1 MNKRLGFLSLI
12 GVAALLLAT
21 FGANAL
27 AAPSGVAGTVTFD
40 RSWTNLENTIK
51 VTVTDDDENVAT
63 LRVQSAGVA
72 GTAPYLVAANTP
84 GTFYPANAPI
94 ADWAGI
100 DQLEDPAATT
110 DPDDAGNTSVDKIA
124 ADLGITGTIT
134 ERRAAFF
141 SAVGVSGASTTDQ
154 GQLDALN
161 VARTGNGL
169 DINDVL
175 VVPTS
180 TAVEASVIGIG
191 PRSVTITSASGS
203 GAFNLVYFGSL
214 ADTVD
219 VKLRS
224 TSDQNG
230 YTQTLTENGLNTGVF
245 TGTFDLGD
253 STDDAA
259 SPRVLKAAK
268 GDVITVSYTDASEDV
283 TRTATLSVELGAPK
297 VSNLTPASGTHT
309 NDTTVVLTGDL
320 VDAQSGVKS
329 KTIRFYLDFGDPD
342 GPVEIPNKDKSDSG
356 DFSNDGYNLNAITG
370 GVQASVEVTLDPP
383 SGVTVYEW
391 YLSGEDNAGNP
402 GQSDANAKK
411 DGDNAHSLTYD
422 KQSVTLKSADDDK
435 ANAILGQWWDPTK
448 KDDSDTDEDERLII
462 DVTKA
467 KNTSIRVIF
476 DGALDGDSVDAGDFT
491 VDGATVDAADWFSS
505 LKGSVFLT
513 VGEKGPSATPKVEV
527 ASGGIR
533 DAAGNAN
540 STALT
545 VKTARD
551 GLAPTFTVDVAGD
564 DTGGVAVSGDEI
576 TITVTANE
584 TLITNPTIQYG
595 VVVKN
600 EDDEL
605 KVALGEDDN
614 PDLTPVGGLTFKGSD
629 QWEGTVDV
637 NGIGAFV
644 VMVMGEDTASN
655 GGVSGGTDPEKSSA
669 ILFETDNAIPGP
681 VLDPDHEGSVSRSD
695 PFLSID
701 WSSEGEEY
709 AGDTHKKV
717 TLTVLTL
724 DGEDV
729 LDRAATSND
738 RSFILTTSD
747 LALGD
752 HKIEVNGMD
761 ESGNELDSNH
771 KVTFTVKASPA
782 TKIEL
787 KPGMNLISF
796 PGTPADTSIN
806 SVVTLSQV
814 TAIST
819 YDAATGL
826 WLSATRD
833 DSGMLSGS
841 LEQIDAQHA
850 YWVSTTSFDPIK
862 VDIPRQGFG
871 NVPPAISL
879 VEGWNLVPVVV
890 VGNQTVKTIAAD
902 TYFGSTSWVTAY
914 TFDPQEGQWTKVL
927 PGNFHD
933 VEVGKGY
940 WLYVEVAGVLVP

>member
-12 GVAALLLAT
+12 GVVALLLAT

-40 RSWTNLENTIK
+40 RSWTNLDNTIK

-63 LRVQSAGVA
+63 LRVQSSGVA
-72 GTAPYLVAANTP
+72 GTAPYFVTAGTP

-100 DQLEDPAATT
+100 DQLEDPDATADT
-110 DPDDAGNTSVDKIA
+110 DDAGNTSVDKIA

-141 SAVGVSGASTTDQ
+141 SAVGVSGASTTEQ
-154 GQLDALN
+154 GRLDALN
-161 VARTGNGL
+161 NARTGNGL

-175 VVPTS
+175 VIPAN
-180 TAVEASVIGIG
+180 TAVEASVIGIS
-191 PRSVTITSASGS
+191 PRTVTITSTSGS
-203 GAFNLVYFGSL
+203 DAFRLVYFGSL

-219 VKLRS
+219 VKVRS
-224 TSDQNG
+224 TSDQTG
-230 YTQTLTENGLNTGVF
+230 YTQTLTESALNTGVF
-245 TGTFDLGD
+245 TGTFTLSDVAE
-253 STDDAA
+253 STDDVA
-259 SPRVLKAAK
+259 RVLQAAN
-268 GDVITVSYTDASEDV
+268 GDVISVSYTDKSEDV
-283 TRTATLSVELGAPK
+283 TRTATLNVELGAPQ
-297 VSNLTPASGTHT
+297 VSNLTPSSGTHT
-309 NDTTVVLTGDL
+309 NKTTVVLTGDL
-320 VDAQSGVKS
+320 VDAQSGVNAK
-329 KTIRFYLDFGDPD
+329 KIRFYINVGA

-356 DFSNDGYNLNAITG
+356 DFSNDEYTLNAITG
-370 GVQASVEVTLDPP
+370 GVQASVEVTLDPET
-383 SGVTVYEW
+383 GVDTVYNW
-391 YLSGEDNAGNP
+391 YLEGEDNAGNP
-402 GQSDANAKK
+402 GRSDANAKTK
-411 DGDNAHSLTYD
+411 EVNEAHSITYD
-422 KQSVTLKSADDDK
+422 KQSVTLKSADVDK

-448 KDDSDTDEDERLII
+448 KDDSDTDKDERLID

-476 DGALDGDSVDAGDFT
+476 DGALDGDSVEAADFT
-491 VDGATVDAADWFSS
+491 VDGATVDDAVWFSGQ
-505 LKGSVFLT
+505 KDSVFLT
-513 VGEKGPSATPKVEV
+513 VAAQDPDATPKVEV

-545 VKTARD
+545 VKKATD
-551 GLAPTFTVDVAGD
+551 GLSPTFTVDVAGD
-564 DTGGVAVSGDEI
+564 DTGGVPVSDKAI
-576 TITVTANE
+576 TISVTANE
-584 TLITNPTIQYG
+584 TLITNPRIQYG
-595 VVVKN
+595 AVVKN
-600 EDDEL
+600 ADGDLEVAKGANDEPEL
-605 KVALGEDDN
+605 S
-614 PDLTPVGGLTFKGSD
+614 PVSGLTFKGSD
-629 QWEGTVDV
+629 TWEGKVSV

-644 VMVMGEDTASN
+644 VMVTGEDTASN
-655 GGVSGGTDPEKSSA
+655 EGVSGGTDPEKSSA
-669 ILFETDNAIPGP
+669 ILFEMDNDIPEP
-681 VLDPDHEGSVSRSD
+681 TLDPGDEGEVSRSD
-695 PFLSID
+695 PFLNID
-701 WSSEGEEY
+701 WSNEGEEY
-709 AGDTHKKV
+709 DGDTHKKV

-729 LDRAATSND
+729 LDRAATSDN
-738 RSFILTTSD
+738 RSFILTTSGLD
-747 LALGD
+747 LGD
-752 HKIEVNGMD
+752 HEIAVNGED
-761 ESGNELDSNH
+761 ESGNTLDSNH
-771 KVTFTVKASPA
+771 EVTFTVKASPA
-782 TKIEL
+782 TEIGL

-814 TAIST
+814 SAIST
-819 YDAATGL
+819 YDAATGT

-833 DSGMLSGS
+833 ESGLSGS

-850 YWVSTTSFDPIK
+850 YWVSTTSFDPIE

-871 NVPPAISL
+871 NVPPAITL

-890 VGNQTVKTIAAD
+890 VGDQTVKTIAAD

-914 TFDPQEGQWTKVL
+914 TFDPQDGQWTKVL

-940 WLYVEVAGVLVP
+940 WLYVEQAGVLVP

>member
-40 RSWTNLENTIK
+40 RSWTNLDNTIK

-63 LRVQSAGVA
+63 LTVEDEGVA
-72 GTAPYLVAANTP
+72 GTPRYAVIVNAPAAY
-84 GTFYPANAPI
+84 FPAAAPI
-94 ADWAGI
+94 ADWGGI
-100 DQLEDPAATT
+100 DQLVDPADTT
-110 DPDDAGNTSVDKIA
+110 DTDDDENTSVDVILRDLNAKTGISGIDRARFFQA
-124 ADLGITGTIT
+124 AGASGDTDQAKLDDLNDDREGNGIT
-134 ERRAAFF
+134 
-141 SAVGVSGASTTDQ
+141 
-154 GQLDALN
+154 
-161 VARTGNGL
+161 
-169 DINDVL
+169 INDVL
-175 VVPTS
+175 VITADANVVPAVVAIGSTS
-180 TAVEASVIGIG
+180 A
-191 PRSVTITSASGS
+191 TITATSGTANS
-203 GAFNLVYFGSL
+203 SDFAMVYFGSL
-214 ADTVD
+214 PDMVTAKV
-219 VKLRS
+219 RS

-230 YTQTLTENGLNTGVF
+230 ITLDLEETGLNTGVF
-245 TGTFDLGD
+245 DETFDLGASSND
-253 STDDAA
+253 DTD
-259 SPRVLKAAK
+259 VLKAAK

-309 NDTTVVLTGDL
+309 NGTTVVLTGDL
-320 VDAQSGVKS
+320 VDAQSGVKA
-329 KTIRFYLDFGDPD
+329 KTIRFYLDVGG
-342 GPVEIPNKDKSDSG
+342 GPVEIPDKDKSDSG
-356 DFSNDGYNLNAITG
+356 DFSNDEYNRNEITG

-383 SGVTVYEW
+383 SGVTVYKW

-402 GQSDANAKK
+402 GRSDANAKEE
-411 DGDNAHSLTYD
+411 GDSAHSLTYD

-435 ANAILGQWWDPTK
+435 ANAILGQWWDTTK
-448 KDDSDTDEDERLII
+448 KDDPDTDEVDERLIT

-491 VDGATVDAADWFSS
+491 VDGAAVDAADWFSS
-505 LKGSVFLT
+505 LKDSVFLT
-513 VGEKGPSATPKVEV
+513 VGEKGPSETPKVEV

-545 VKTARD
+545 VKKALD

-584 TLITNPTIQYG
+584 TLITNPTIEYG
-595 VVVKN
+595 AVAENADGDLEVAKDAN
-600 EDDEL
+600 DD
-605 KVALGEDDN
+605 
-614 PDLTPVGGLTFKGSD
+614 PDLTEVVGLTFKGSD

-644 VMVMGEDTASN
+644 VMVTGEDTASN
-655 GGVSGGTDPEKSSA
+655 EGVSGGTDPEKSSA
-669 ILFETDNAIPGP
+669 ILFETDNAIPDP

-729 LDRAATSND
+729 LGRAATSDN

-761 ESGNELDSNH
+761 ESGNELDGNH

-814 TAIST
+814 SAIST
-819 YDAATGL
+819 YDAATGT

-833 DSGMLSGS
+833 ESGLSGS

-850 YWVSTTSFDPIK
+850 YWVSTTSFDPIE

-871 NVPPAISL
+871 NVPPAITL

-940 WLYVEVAGVLVP
+940 WLYVEQAGVLVP